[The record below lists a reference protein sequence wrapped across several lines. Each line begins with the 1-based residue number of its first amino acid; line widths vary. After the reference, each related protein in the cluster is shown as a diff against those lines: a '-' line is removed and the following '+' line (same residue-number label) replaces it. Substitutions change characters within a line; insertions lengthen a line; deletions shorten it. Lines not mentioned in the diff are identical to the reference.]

1 MWWLPHILHGAFKAK
16 TSGAAFG
23 KRPLMR
29 GKICLD
35 IRGKA
40 VFGDNVFLN
49 ARPSGLNITV
59 RKGAT
64 LTAGD
69 RFFMNADTEIVA
81 WSEIR
86 IGNNVMLAPNAS
98 ITDHNQHETEPGA
111 ITSKGPVIIGNNV
124 WTGKN
129 AVVTPGASIGDGS
142 VIGANSVVT
151 RDIPP
156 NSLAAGAPARVIR
169 KLEIPDG
176 WIRT

>member
-1 MWWLPHILHGAFKAK
+1 
-16 TSGAAFG
+16 
-23 KRPLMR
+23 
-29 GKICLD
+29 
-35 IRGKA
+35 
-40 VFGDNVFLN
+40 
-49 ARPSGLNITV
+49 
-59 RKGAT
+59 
-64 LTAGD
+64 
-69 RFFMNADTEIVA
+69 MNADTEIVA

-156 NSLAAGAPARVIR
+156 NSLGWPELLHAPSACQRY
-169 KLEIPDG
+169 PG
-176 WIRT
+176 CWIRTDERWLRPVSGNGMGVRSSNLRTVRDGSYSPAIPEGSSRAFGCR